1 MKSRRGNE
9 NTATGLEGKGRRGEG
24 KREKGRE
31 GKGREG
37 EEFEKKKSA
46 YIIRK
51 ENVGE
56 RRVNEGGTIPK
67 GMTEVKLRGS
77 E

>member
-9 NTATGLEGKGRRGEG
+9 NTATGREGKRREGEG
-24 KREKGRE
+24 K